1 MQSRQRLRPAVHPG
15 CGCPKAAVRSERS
28 PHVLMRF
35 SSFRTRTSVSRLR
48 RFSFERCSSLPW
60 RLAGIPVVS
69 SSSSPSFSLSTA
81 SFADPFAEEFGE
93 FTCALNTLAD
103 ALAATAAQRDRAGGT
118 ALAERRLLR
127 ESGLLALAIPR
138 AFGGL
143 EAGWPLI
150 FRAIRRLAQADSSLA
165 HLFGFQHLQ
174 VASVLLFGSA
184 AQQARYLGS
193 AVEHRWFWGNAVN
206 ARDTRLAAVRTADG
220 LEIDGTKAF
229 CSGATDSDVLNISVV
244 LGPEPTDRVFAVVPT
259 SRAGIRVHDDWDNM
273 GQRQTDSG
281 SVSFERVRI
290 AHDEVL
296 GPPGVASGPRAT
308 LRNLIGQVVLTEIYL
323 GNALG
328 ALRAAID
335 YLRTQ
340 TQPWPMAGVER
351 SQDDRLLQLR
361 AGEMWSALQ
370 AATALSNHANVRFQ
384 QAWDRGAAL
393 TAEERA
399 ALAIDVA
406 SARTQAARTALH
418 VTSQIFELVGARATA
433 SRHGFDRYWRN
444 VRVHT
449 LHDPLD
455 YRHQG
460 IGAWLLAGDVP
471 NPYGYG

>member
-1 MQSRQRLRPAVHPG
+1 MRVPTTLSASPA
-15 CGCPKAAVRSERS
+15 
-28 PHVLMRF
+28 
-35 SSFRTRTSVSRLR
+35 SSF
-48 RFSFERCSSLPW
+48 P
-60 RLAGIPVVS
+60 
-69 SSSSPSFSLSTA
+69 
-81 SFADPFAEEFGE
+81 DPFAEDFGD
-93 FTCALNTLAD
+93 FTATVNALAD
-103 ALAATAAQRDRAGGT
+103 TLAATAAERDRAGGT
-118 ALAERRLLR
+118 AFAERQLLR
-127 ESGLLALAIPR
+127 QSGLLTLAIP
-138 AFGGL
+138 AVHGGHQ
-143 EAGWPLI
+143 AAWPLI
-150 FRAIRRLAQADSSLA
+150 LRILRRLAQADSSLA

-174 VASVLLFGSA
+174 VASVLLFGSE
-184 AQQARYLGS
+184 AQQARFLGQ
-193 AVEHRWFWGNAVN
+193 AVEQRWFWGNAVN
-206 ARDTRLAAVRTADG
+206 ARDNRLNAVRTADG
-220 LEIDGTKAF
+220 LNIDGVKAF
-229 CSGATDSDVLNISVV
+229 CSGATDSDVLNVSVV

-259 SRAGIRVHDDWDNM
+259 SRAGIRVHGDWDNM

-281 SVSFERVRI
+281 NVGFDHVQI

-296 GPPGVASGPRAT
+296 GPPGVASSPRAT

-328 ALRAAID
+328 ALRDAIG

-370 AATALSNHANVRFQ
+370 AAVALANHANAHFQ
-384 QAWDRGAAL
+384 QAWDCGSAL
-393 TAEERA
+393 TADERA

-471 NPYGYG
+471 NPFSYG

>member
-1 MQSRQRLRPAVHPG
+1 M
-15 CGCPKAAVRSERS
+15 
-28 PHVLMRF
+28 
-35 SSFRTRTSVSRLR
+35 
-48 RFSFERCSSLPW
+48 
-60 RLAGIPVVS
+60 
-69 SSSSPSFSLSTA
+69 
-81 SFADPFAEEFGE
+81 SFAASSDPFAEDFGE
-93 FTCALNTLAD
+93 FTSAVNALAES
-103 ALAATAAQRDRAGGT
+103 LAATAAERDRAGGT
-118 ALAERRLLR
+118 ARAERQLLR
-127 ESGLLALAIPR
+127 QSGLLTLAIPS
-138 AFGGL
+138 AHGGQQ
-143 EAGWPLI
+143 AAWPLI
-150 FRAIRRLAQADSSLA
+150 FRILRRLAQADSSLA

-174 VASVLLFGSA
+174 VASVLLFGSE
-184 AQQARYLGS
+184 AQQARYLGQ

-206 ARDTRLAAVRTADG
+206 ARDTRLNAVRTPDG
-220 LEIDGTKAF
+220 LDIDGVKAF
-229 CSGATDSDVLNISVV
+229 CSGATDSDVLNVSVV

-259 SRAGIRVHDDWDNM
+259 SRAGIRVNDDWDNM

-281 SVSFERVRI
+281 SVSFDHVRI

-296 GPPGVASGPRAT
+296 GPPGVASSARAT

-335 YLRTQ
+335 HLRTQ
-340 TQPWPMAGVER
+340 TQPWPQAGVER
-351 SQDDRLLQLR
+351 SQDDRMLQLR
-361 AGEMWSALQ
+361 AGEMWSGLQ
-370 AATALSNHANVRFQ
+370 AATALSNHTSARFQ
-384 QAWDRGAAL
+384 QAWERGAEL

-418 VTSQIFELVGARATA
+418 VTSQIFELIGARATA

-455 YRHQG
+455 YRHQS

>member
-1 MQSRQRLRPAVHPG
+1 L
-15 CGCPKAAVRSERS
+15 
-28 PHVLMRF
+28 
-35 SSFRTRTSVSRLR
+35 SSQ
-48 RFSFERCSSLPW
+48 P
-60 RLAGIPVVS
+60 P
-69 SSSSPSFSLSTA
+69 SPSLSPP
-81 SFADPFAEEFGE
+81 SVPDPFAEDFGE
-93 FTCALNTLAD
+93 FTSAVDALAG
-103 ALAATAAQRDRAGGT
+103 ALAATAAERDRAGGT
-118 ALAERRLLR
+118 ALAERQLLR
-127 ESGLLALAIPR
+127 RSGLLALAIPR
-138 AFGGL
+138 AHGGQQ
-143 EAGWPLI
+143 APWPLI
-150 FRAIRRLAQADSSLA
+150 FRILRRLAQADSSLA

-174 VASVLLFGSA
+174 VASVLLFGSE
-184 AQQARYLGS
+184 AQQARFLGQ

-206 ARDTRLAAVRTADG
+206 ARDTRLNAVRTPDG
-220 LEIDGTKAF
+220 LEIDGVKAF
-229 CSGATDSDVLNISVV
+229 CSGATDSDVLNVSVV

-259 SRAGIRVHDDWDNM
+259 SREGIRVHGDWDNM

-281 SVSFERVRI
+281 SVSFEQVRI
-290 AHDEVL
+290 AQDEVL
-296 GPPGVASGPRAT
+296 GPPGVASSPRAT

-340 TQPWPMAGVER
+340 TQPWPMAGVAR

-361 AGEMWSALQ
+361 AGEMWSGLQ
-370 AATALSNHANVRFQ
+370 AATALSNHANARFQ
-384 QAWDRGAAL
+384 QAWERGAEL
-393 TAEERA
+393 SAEERA

-406 SARTQAARTALH
+406 SARAQAARTALH
-418 VTSQIFELVGARATA
+418 VTSQIFELIGARATA

-455 YRHQG
+455 YRHQA

>member
-1 MQSRQRLRPAVHPG
+1 M
-15 CGCPKAAVRSERS
+15 
-28 PHVLMRF
+28 
-35 SSFRTRTSVSRLR
+35 SVSA
-48 RFSFERCSSLPW
+48 SS
-60 RLAGIPVVS
+60 
-69 SSSSPSFSLSTA
+69 
-81 SFADPFAEEFGE
+81 DPFAEDFGE
-93 FTCALNTLAD
+93 FTSTVNALAES
-103 ALAATAAQRDRAGGT
+103 LAATAAERDRAGGT
-118 ALAERRLLR
+118 ALAERQLLR
-127 ESGLLALAIPR
+127 QSGLLTLAIPS
-138 AFGGL
+138 AFGGQQ
-143 EAGWPLI
+143 AAWPLI
-150 FRAIRRLAQADSSLA
+150 LRILRRLAQADSSLA

-174 VASVLLFGSA
+174 VASVLLFGSQ
-184 AQQARYLGS
+184 AQQARFLGQ

-206 ARDTRLAAVRTADG
+206 ARDTRLNAVRTPEG
-220 LEIDGTKAF
+220 LEIDGVKAF
-229 CSGATDSDVLNISVV
+229 CSGATDSDVLNVSVV

-259 SRAGIRVHDDWDNM
+259 SRAGIRVNDDWDNM

-281 SVSFERVRI
+281 SVQFDHVRI

-296 GPPGVASGPRAT
+296 GSPGVASSARAT

-328 ALRAAID
+328 ALRAAIE

-340 TQPWPMAGVER
+340 TQPWPQAGVER
-351 SQDDRLLQLR
+351 AQDDRMLQLR
-361 AGEMWSALQ
+361 AGEMWSGLQ
-370 AATALSNHANVRFQ
+370 AATALSNHANARFQ
-384 QAWDRGAAL
+384 QAWERGAAL

-455 YRHQG
+455 YRHQS
-460 IGAWLLAGDVP
+460 IGAWLLAGDAP

>member
-1 MQSRQRLRPAVHPG
+1 L
-15 CGCPKAAVRSERS
+15 
-28 PHVLMRF
+28 
-35 SSFRTRTSVSRLR
+35 SSQ
-48 RFSFERCSSLPW
+48 P
-60 RLAGIPVVS
+60 
-69 SSSSPSFSLSTA
+69 SSPQPSPA
-81 SFADPFAEEFGE
+81 FADPFAEEFGE
-93 FTCALNTLAD
+93 FTSAVNALAD
-103 ALAATAAQRDRAGGT
+103 SLAATAAERDRAGGT
-118 ALAERRLLR
+118 ALAERQLLR
-127 ESGLLALAIPR
+127 QSGLLTLAIPR
-138 AFGGL
+138 AHGGQQ
-143 EAGWPLI
+143 AAWPLV
-150 FRAIRRLAQADSSLA
+150 FRILRRLAQADSSLA

-174 VASVLLFGSA
+174 VASVLLFGSE
-184 AQQARYLGS
+184 AQQARILGQ

-206 ARDTRLAAVRTADG
+206 ARDTRLNAVRTPEG
-220 LEIDGTKAF
+220 LEIDGVKAF
-229 CSGATDSDVLNISVV
+229 CSGATDSDVLNVSVV

-259 SRAGIRVHDDWDNM
+259 SRAGIRVNDDWDNM

-281 SVSFERVRI
+281 SVSFDRVRI

-296 GPPGVASGPRAT
+296 GPPGVASSPRAT

-361 AGEMWSALQ
+361 AGEMWSGLQ
-370 AATALSNHANVRFQ
+370 AATALSDRTNARFQ
-384 QAWDRGAAL
+384 QAWERGAGL

-406 SARTQAARTALH
+406 SARAQAARTALH
-418 VTSQIFELVGARATA
+418 VTAQIFELIGARATA

>member
-1 MQSRQRLRPAVHPG
+1 L
-15 CGCPKAAVRSERS
+15 
-28 PHVLMRF
+28 
-35 SSFRTRTSVSRLR
+35 SSQ
-48 RFSFERCSSLPW
+48 P
-60 RLAGIPVVS
+60 
-69 SSSSPSFSLSTA
+69 SSPQPSP

-93 FTCALNTLAD
+93 FTSAVNALAD
-103 ALAATAAQRDRAGGT
+103 SLAATAAERDRAGGT
-118 ALAERRLLR
+118 ALAERQLLR
-127 ESGLLALAIPR
+127 QSGLLTLAIPR
-138 AFGGL
+138 AHGGQQ
-143 EAGWPLI
+143 AAWPLV
-150 FRAIRRLAQADSSLA
+150 FRILRRLAQADSSLA

-174 VASVLLFGSA
+174 VASVLLFGSE
-184 AQQARYLGS
+184 AQQARILGQ

-206 ARDTRLAAVRTADG
+206 ARDTRLNAVRTPEG
-220 LEIDGTKAF
+220 LEIDGVKAF
-229 CSGATDSDVLNISVV
+229 CSGAIDSDVLNVSVV

-259 SRAGIRVHDDWDNM
+259 SRAGIRVNDDWDNM

-281 SVSFERVRI
+281 SVSFDRVRI

-296 GPPGVASGPRAT
+296 GPPGVASSPRAT

-361 AGEMWSALQ
+361 AGEMWSGLQ
-370 AATALSNHANVRFQ
+370 AATALSDRTNARFQ
-384 QAWDRGAAL
+384 QAWERGAGL
-393 TAEERA
+393 TAEDRA

-406 SARTQAARTALH
+406 SARAQAARTALH
-418 VTSQIFELVGARATA
+418 VTAQIFELVGARATA